1 MKKIFLSTILC
12 LAAIGCWADDGLTV
26 DPLTLHEG
34 ETGTLVVNLNQ
45 ETSGKYCAFQF
56 DLYLPTGVEIVSEAG
71 TNGNADYSGSF
82 TLTDRKVHHNVSYI
96 QKNGFWRIMVFD
108 VSSGSNGIFSGTT
121 GPILNISVKTNDQ
134 FTLGSQTLDVKN
146 IVLTYTQDLTTSYL
160 QNDFTYTFTGEEQS
174 YLLGDVNGDGLVN
187 VADFMAVS
195 QYIRQ
200 LNPSPF
206 IFEAADL
213 DGNGIIN
220 VSDMMGISQIIRS
233 NN

>member
-12 LAAIGCWADDGLTV
+12 IATIGCWADDGFTI

-45 ETSGKYCAFQF
+45 ETAGKYCAFQF

-82 TLTDRKVHHNVSYI
+82 TLTDRKVNHNVSYI

-108 VSSGSNGIFSGTT
+108 VSSGSNGSFSGTT
-121 GPILNISVKTNDQ
+121 GAILNISVKTNAQ
-134 FTLGSQTLDVKN
+134 FAVGTQTVDVKN

-160 QNDFTYTFTGEEQS
+160 QNDFTYTFTGEQG
-174 YLLGDVNGDGLVN
+174 YLLGDVNNDGVVD
-187 VADFMAVS
+187 VADYMAVS

-206 IFEAADL
+206 IFKAADV
-213 DGNGIIN
+213 DENGIID
-220 VSDMMGISQIIRS
+220 VSDMMGISQIIR
-233 NN
+233 NNN

>member
-12 LAAIGCWADDGLTV
+12 IATIGCWADDGFTI

-45 ETSGKYCAFQF
+45 ETAGKYCAFQF

-82 TLTDRKVHHNVSYI
+82 TLTDRKVNHNVSYI

-108 VSSGSNGIFSGTT
+108 VSSGSNGSFSGTT
-121 GPILNISVKTNDQ
+121 GAILNISVKTNAQ
-134 FTLGSQTLDVKN
+134 FAVGTQTVDVKN

-174 YLLGDVNGDGLVN
+174 YLLGDVNNDGEVDIFD
-187 VADFMAVS
+187 VMDVQS
-195 QYIRQ
+195 YIEG
-200 LNPSPF
+200 NIPDVF
-206 IFEAADL
+206 IFRAGDTDEDGDITIFDL
-213 DGNGIIN
+213 MDI
-220 VSDMMGISQIIRS
+220 V
-233 NN
+233 